1 VRDVIVRHRELN
13 HPFKGYIRRGLV
25 LEACV
30 VAFRS
35 DNLTIWD
42 YLVFDYVVFTSSLF
56 WRWLHSVVL
65 ILNWWGLG

>member
-1 VRDVIVRHRELN
+1 VRDVIIRHWELN
-13 HPFKGYIRRGLV
+13 HPLKGYIRRGLV

-42 YLVFDYVVFTSSLF
+42 YVVFDYVVFTGSLF
-56 WRWLHSVVL
+56 
-65 ILNWWGLG
+65 